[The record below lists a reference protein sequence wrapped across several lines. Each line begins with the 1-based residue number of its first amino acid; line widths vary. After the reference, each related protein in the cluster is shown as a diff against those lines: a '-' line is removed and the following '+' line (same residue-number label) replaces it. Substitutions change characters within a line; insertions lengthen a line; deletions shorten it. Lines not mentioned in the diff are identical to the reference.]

1 MTQFIESCGDGPLNF
16 NKLSHECRV
25 DKNSKD
31 LQVLTTQYKA
41 MVVPNVS
48 VPLKMG
54 PTQTLVEHVD
64 TFATTEVVAWD
75 HEANA
80 VSTLYDLNDVFSPTS
95 AGAFFE
101 TTAWNSVHMTCAGA
115 SARNAIEFHHVS
127 SISVGRDDNI
137 LVSSRNLDTIWS
149 LKRDGSGLQWTLSS
163 HDEVGSDF
171 AFERDLDKFYQPH
184 AVIQLDNG
192 NIVMMDDGTDRP
204 GCTIMRTGQ
213 CFSRAIMYRLDR
225 EAMVA
230 RVVWQFEA
238 PDDVT
243 GLYRSPEDMQTF
255 AQRST
260 WNEVG
265 GSVYRLANG
274 HYLVA
279 FSSVESDDEN
289 PKGAASIFELDVDG
303 NRTLA
308 TKLDIPTPLSNVGMQ
323 NGYRFTPWSS
333 IGGEAAGDP
342 FNATAAR

>member
-1 MTQFIESCGDGPLNF
+1 
-16 NKLSHECRV
+16 
-25 DKNSKD
+25 
-31 LQVLTTQYKA
+31 
-41 MVVPNVS
+41 
-48 VPLKMG
+48 
-54 PTQTLVEHVD
+54 
-64 TFATTEVVAWD
+64 
-75 HEANA
+75 
-80 VSTLYDLNDVFSPTS
+80 
-95 AGAFFE
+95 
-101 TTAWNSVHMTCAGA
+101 
-115 SARNAIEFHHVS
+115 
-127 SISVGRDDNI
+127 
-137 LVSSRNLDTIWS
+137 
-149 LKRDGSGLQWTLSS
+149 
-163 HDEVGSDF
+163 
-171 AFERDLDKFYQPH
+171 
-184 AVIQLDNG
+184 
-192 NIVMMDDGTDRP
+192 MDDGTDRP

-243 GLYRSPEDMQTF
+243 GLYRSPGDMQTF

-289 PKGAASIFELDVDG
+289 PKGAASIFELDAGQQKGDSTLGVDG

-333 IGGEAAGDP
+333 IGGEAAGDRSSDRGAHADGQ
-342 FNATAAR
+342 FSAAPSIFVHLFFLDTQSQSFFDFFQYQVVESAAQPEASSPSASSLHAPHA